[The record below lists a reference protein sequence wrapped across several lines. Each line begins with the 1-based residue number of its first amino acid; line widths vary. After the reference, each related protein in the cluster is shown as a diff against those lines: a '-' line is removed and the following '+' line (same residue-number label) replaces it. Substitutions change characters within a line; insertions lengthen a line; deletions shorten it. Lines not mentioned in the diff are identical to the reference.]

1 MLKIDWYTLGALNSM
16 TTVIISPFECLATS
30 QKTQQSQSNLCFQW
44 FPWPL
49 SVIVAKNEPFITHL
63 GVVGPEQCLSLQGCH
78 KQRKPHGNRD
88 LVASVDV

>member
-30 QKTQQSQSNLCFQW
+30 QKNSTKFKRSLFAMVSMAPFL
-44 FPWPL
+44 
-49 SVIVAKNEPFITHL
+49 IVAKNEAFSTHL
-63 GVVGPEQCLSLQGCH
+63 GVVGHEQSMRLQGCH
-78 KQRKPHGNRD
+78 KQREPHGNRD